1 MINKVWTK
9 PVKGWKGRKKI
20 KWEIQCI
27 EILTTLIMT
36 NHKRGYGAERK
47 RVIGIGVKVFFGN

>member
-1 MINKVWTK
+1 VINKVWTK
-9 PVKGWKGRKKI
+9 PVKGWKGRKII

-36 NHKRGYGAERK
+36 NHKGGTGQKGKE
-47 RVIGIGVKVFFGN
+47 